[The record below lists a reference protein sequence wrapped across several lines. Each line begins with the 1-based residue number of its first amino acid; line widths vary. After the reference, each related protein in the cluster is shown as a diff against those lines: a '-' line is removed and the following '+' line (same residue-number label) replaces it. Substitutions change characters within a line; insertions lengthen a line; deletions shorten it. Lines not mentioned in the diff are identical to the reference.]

1 MGVLNFFTQEERRM
15 QIYGIDAI
23 VRVISHFAFVYLA
36 FWGLRSLRL
45 DTLFKSFQT
54 AQIRII
60 LLMFAIGLGYLT
72 SSFFLEILNL
82 LKNVFLSIV

>member
-1 MGVLNFFTQEERRM
+1 MQVYGV
-15 QIYGIDAI
+15 DAI
-23 VRVISHFAFVYLA
+23 VRIISHFAFVYLA

-54 AQIRII
+54 AQIRIVI
-60 LLMFAIGLGYLT
+60 LMLAISLGYLT

-82 LKNVFLSIV
+82 LKNTFLSIV

>member
-1 MGVLNFFTQEERRM
+1 MQVYGV
-15 QIYGIDAI
+15 DAI
-23 VRVISHFAFVYLA
+23 VRIISHFAFVYLA

-54 AQIRII
+54 AQIRIVI
-60 LLMFAIGLGYLT
+60 LMLAIILGYLT

-82 LKNVFLSIV
+82 LKNTFLSIV

>member
-1 MGVLNFFTQEERRM
+1 M

-23 VRVISHFAFVYLA
+23 VRIISHFAFVYLA

-45 DTLFKSFQT
+45 DTQFKTFQT
-54 AQIRII
+54 AQIRIV
-60 LLMFAIGLGYLT
+60 LLMLAISLGFLT
-72 SSFFLEILNL
+72 SSFFLEVLNL

>member
-1 MGVLNFFTQEERRM
+1 MQVYGV
-15 QIYGIDAI
+15 DAI
-23 VRVISHFAFVYLA
+23 VRIISHFAFVYLA

-54 AQIRII
+54 AQIRIVI
-60 LLMFAIGLGYLT
+60 LMLAISLGYLT

-82 LKNVFLSIV
+82 LKNTFFSIV